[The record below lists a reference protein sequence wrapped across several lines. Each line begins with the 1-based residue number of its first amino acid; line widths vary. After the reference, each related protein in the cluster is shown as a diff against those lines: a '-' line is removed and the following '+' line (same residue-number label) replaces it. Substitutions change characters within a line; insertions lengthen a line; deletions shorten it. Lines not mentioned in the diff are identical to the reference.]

1 MKPPVFV
8 RDLSADERQALM
20 DGLHAP
26 DAFVLRRSQILLASA
41 RGEWAPR
48 IAQQLGCSDQT
59 VLNAITAFNS
69 RGLAAL
75 RRGSHVA
82 HTRYPAFAGEAE
94 ARLRALLHRSP
105 RDFALETSLWTLDL
119 LAAVS
124 FAEGLTATR
133 VSAET
138 VRATLVRLGIRWK
151 RAKHW
156 ITSPDPGYVRKKPAR
171 PPDPAGRAAARLG
184 AGLRG

>member
-8 RDLSADERQALM
+8 RDLTAEERQALT
-20 DGLHAP
+20 DGLRSPA
-26 DAFVLRRSQILLASA
+26 AFTLRRSQILLASA

-59 VLNAITAFNS
+59 VLDAIAAFNT

-75 RRGSHVA
+75 TCGSHVA
-82 HTRYPAFAGEAE
+82 HTRYPAFAGKAE
-94 ARLRALLHRSP
+94 AQLMALLHRSP
-105 RDFALETSLWTLDL
+105 REFDLPTSLWTLDL
-119 LAAVS
+119 LAGVS
-124 FAEGLTATR
+124 FAEGLTSRR

-138 VRATLVRLGIRWK
+138 VRATLVRLGIRWQ

-156 ITSPDPGYVRKKPAR
+156 ITSPDPGYQRKKA
-171 PPDPAGRAAARLG
+171 DATA
-184 AGLRG
+184 

>member
-8 RDLSADERQALM
+8 RPLSAAERQAVM
-20 DGLHAP
+20 DGLHSP

-41 RGEWAPR
+41 RGERAPR

-59 VLNAITAFNS
+59 VLNAIAAFNT

-75 RRGSHVA
+75 TRGSHLA
-82 HTRYPAFAGEAE
+82 HTRYPAFTDTAA
-94 ARLRALLHRSP
+94 AQLKTLLHRSP
-105 RDFALETSLWTLDL
+105 REFDLATSLWTLDL

-156 ITSPDPGYVRKKPAR
+156 ITSPDPGYARKKV
-171 PPDPAGRAAARLG
+171 AATA
-184 AGLRG
+184 

>member
-8 RDLSADERQALM
+8 RKLTAKERQALL

-59 VLNAITAFNS
+59 VLNVIAAFNT

-75 RRGSHVA
+75 TRGSHVA
-82 HTRYPAFAGEAE
+82 HTRYPAFDAAAG
-94 ARLRALLHRSP
+94 ARLKRLLHRSP
-105 RDFALETSLWTLDL
+105 REFDRETSLWTLAL
-119 LAAVS
+119 LAEVS
-124 FAEGLTATR
+124 AEEGLTTTR

-138 VRATLVRLGIRWK
+138 VRATLVRLGIRWR

-156 ITSPDPGYVRKKPAR
+156 ITSPDPGYARKK
-171 PPDPAGRAAARLG
+171 GG
-184 AGLRG
+184 ATA

>member
-8 RDLSADERQALM
+8 RDLSADERQAVA
-20 DGLHAP
+20 DGLRSP

-48 IAQQLGCSDQT
+48 IAQHLHCSDQT
-59 VLNAITAFNS
+59 VRDAIHAFNT

-75 RRGSHVA
+75 SPSSHA
-82 HTRYPAFAGEAE
+82 PHTRRPAFDAAAGE
-94 ARLRALLHRSP
+94 RLRALIHRSP
-105 RDFALETSLWTLDL
+105 REFGLETSLWTLDL

-124 FAEGLTATR
+124 FAEGLTREQVTG
-133 VSAET
+133 ET
-138 VRATLVRLGIRWK
+138 VRATLMRLDIRWK

-156 ITSPDPGYVRKKPAR
+156 LTSPDPGYQRKK
-171 PPDPAGRAAARLG
+171 GG
-184 AGLRG
+184 ATGCCAW